1 MQKKFIPFS
10 IVIIFLTLSL
20 CACTGPSNDQKTSD
34 HKQPVSKK
42 QFDSDGFT
50 IAYCDTSQ
58 LETWRIQMLAEF
70 EQAAGE
76 LKTEGIIDEYYV
88 TNANGDPAKQ
98 INDINNMI
106 QKGVDGIILC
116 ATSPTAIQSA
126 VDDAMNA
133 GIKVVNLNS
142 LVKSIM

>member
-20 CACTGPSNDQKTSD
+20 CACTGLSNNQETSD

-76 LKTEGIIDEYYV
+76 LKTEGIIDEY
-88 TNANGDPAKQ
+88 
-98 INDINNMI
+98 
-106 QKGVDGIILC
+106 
-116 ATSPTAIQSA
+116 
-126 VDDAMNA
+126 
-133 GIKVVNLNS
+133 
-142 LVKSIM
+142 

>member
-58 LETWRIQMLAEF
+58 LQTTRNQMHAE
-70 EQAAGE
+70 
-76 LKTEGIIDEYYV
+76 
-88 TNANGDPAKQ
+88 
-98 INDINNMI
+98 
-106 QKGVDGIILC
+106 
-116 ATSPTAIQSA
+116 
-126 VDDAMNA
+126 
-133 GIKVVNLNS
+133 
-142 LVKSIM
+142 